1 MKLKTHGDNI
11 NEVIFDNQNSLLFS
25 YETPVAAYV
34 HGVGFYRTSYAW
46 SATTTRHIN
55 KWLKKVG
62 NGDAKVKPQD
72 WFSFMG
78 ANNGVPVEEVK

>member
-11 NEVIFDNQNSLLFS
+11 NEVIFSNNNLLLFS

-34 HGVGFYRTSYAW
+34 HGVGFFRTLYPW

-62 NGDAKVKPQD
+62 NGDAKLREQEYFNTFASND
-72 WFSFMG
+72 GIS
-78 ANNGVPVEEVK
+78 